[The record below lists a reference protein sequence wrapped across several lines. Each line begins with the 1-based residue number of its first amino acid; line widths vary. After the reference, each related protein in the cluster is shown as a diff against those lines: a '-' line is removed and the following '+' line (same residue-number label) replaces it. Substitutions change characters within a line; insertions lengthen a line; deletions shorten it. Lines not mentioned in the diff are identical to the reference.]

1 METISVQTGMRNSK
15 NDAKAL
21 DNKLTGSLLVPKYK
35 HTHAAVTVRLQAHSS
50 SKQHQI
56 SLGSAEA

>member
-1 METISVQTGMRNSK
+1 MRNSK

-56 SLGSAEA
+56 SLGSAET